1 MAEAILRSFDQSLEI
16 YSAGIY
22 PVDHISQVAIE
33 VLGEAGIKLN
43 PSVPQHYSKFV
54 HLEFDYLITVGD
66 GTNENL
72 KIPETIK
79 YKRKMHLGFQ
89 NPYSHFKNRNEL
101 KEKCAEIR
109 DEIYSE
115 LDYFYEKII
124 KKEIV
129 SLNQ

>member
-16 YSAGIY
+16 YSAGID
-22 PVDHISQVAIE
+22 PVDHISPVAIE
-33 VLGEAGIKLN
+33 VLSELGIKLN
-43 PSVPQHYSKFV
+43 PSVPQHYSKFI
-54 HLEFDYLITVGD
+54 HIEFDYLITVGD

-72 KIPETIK
+72 KIPDSIK

-89 NPYSHFKNRNEL
+89 NPYKHFKDRNEL

-115 LDYFYEKII
+115 LDYFYERII
-124 KKEIV
+124 KKEIAKI
-129 SLNQ
+129 NQ